1 MQGWRGCGLNW
12 SRNWI
17 FEVMMRCSSGAAMR
31 WIAWLVVGAALAVVW
46 PSAARLAAQAPGDVG
61 GPGDRALDERID
73 RALDGA
79 QEQDDETKQ
88 AEAEDDQPSLNPVK
102 LARQGG
108 WLMIPI
114 IALSVVVVIV
124 AIERA
129 LALRRSRVMPEELIG
144 ALGQLSAGEDR
155 FDPRK
160 AYRVCQQY
168 PSAAANVIRAMLL
181 KVGRPHTEVE
191 HAVAEA
197 SDREATVLY
206 GNVRWLTLSA
216 AISPLLGLLG
226 TVQGMIMAFFFTAK
240 AEVGQNKATMLA
252 EGIYTALVTTF
263 TGLCVAIPAI
273 VIAHWFE
280 GRIQSLFREVDDLA
294 GTLLPHVE
302 RYEGKL
308 RTNAKSLAD
317 DGKPVE
323 ATVVEKARG

>member
-1 MQGWRGCGLNW
+1 
-12 SRNWI
+12 
-17 FEVMMRCSSGAAMR
+17 MRCSSGAAMR
-31 WIAWLVVGAALAVVW
+31 WGVWLVVGAALAVIW
-46 PSAARLAAQAPGDVG
+46 PSVGRLAAQAPGDAA
-61 GPGDRALDERID
+61 GPTDREIDERID
-73 RALDGA
+73 RVIAGVEQRSNDEPKSEDAKKTDA
-79 QEQDDETKQ
+79 QEEQQ
-88 AEAEDDQPSLNPVK
+88 SLNPVK

-114 IALSVVVVIV
+114 VALSVVVVLV
-124 AIERA
+124 SIERA
-129 LALRRSRVMPEELIG
+129 LALRRSRVMPDEFIA

-168 PSAAANVIRAMLL
+168 PSSAANVIRAMLL

-191 HAVAEA
+191 HAVSEA
-197 SDREATVLY
+197 SDREATILY

-263 TGLCVAIPAI
+263 AGLCVAIPAI
-273 VIAHWFE
+273 VVAHWFE
-280 GRIQSLFREVDDLA
+280 GRIQSLFRGVDDLA

-308 RTNAKSLAD
+308 RTNAKSLAAD
-317 DGKPVE
+317 AKPVE